1 MNDSK
6 ENSTVERAVHPVIFV
21 SAGDP
26 SGDIYGSRLI
36 ENLKGLYPNA
46 YFIGLGG
53 PRMKSAGVHLM
64 ADQDRIAT
72 VGFTEV
78 LREIPYFFGLLKES
92 EDIFRSVRP
101 ELVILIDFP
110 GFNLRLARR
119 AKEHGIKTLFY
130 VSPQIWAWRKGRC
143 KHLVRDSDEIAVILP
158 FEVQVFKSWGKDV
171 HYVGH
176 PMIGEIAVR
185 EPRDSF
191 IHRYGISPERPV
203 LGLSPG
209 SRRHEIAY
217 HLPVF
222 LRIAEMI
229 REHVPEIQVLVN
241 RAPTISEFEMR
252 EKFLDGQRDIIL
264 VHDSH
269 HTSIEIS
276 SLLLTKSGTS
286 TLEAALLKTPMIVCY
301 RMSRLSHL
309 IAKVLVDVP
318 HISLVN
324 ILAGK
329 EIVPEYIQYDFEPEK
344 IFPKAMGLLTDR
356 SEREKMV
363 MDLEGI
369 SSQLEGGNPSEKVA
383 VLAASMIE
391 NGRSL

>member
-1 MNDSK
+1 MSQSTQNINDGRVV
-6 ENSTVERAVHPVIFV
+6 NPVIFV
-21 SAGDP
+21 SSGDP

-36 ENLKGLYPNA
+36 ETLKDLYPDT

-78 LREIPYFFGLLKES
+78 LREIPYFLALLKES
-92 EDIFRSVRP
+92 EDIFRSLRP

-110 GFNLRLARR
+110 GFNLRLARK
-119 AKEHGIKTLFY
+119 AKEQGIKTLFY

-143 KHLVRDSDEIAVILP
+143 RDLVRDSDEIAVILP
-158 FEVQVFKSWGKDV
+158 FEVQIFKSWGKDV

-176 PMIGEIAVR
+176 PMIGEIALR

-191 IHRYGISPERPV
+191 IKRYGIAPERPV

-209 SRRHEIAY
+209 SRRKEIAY
-217 HLPVF
+217 HLPIF
-222 LRIAEMI
+222 LQIAEMI
-229 REHVPEIQVLVN
+229 RERVPDIQVLVN

-252 EKFLDGQRDIIL
+252 EKFLDGHQDIVLI
-264 VHDSH
+264 HDSH

-286 TLEAALLKTPMIVCY
+286 TLEAAILKTPMIVCY

-309 IAKVLVDVP
+309 IAKLLVDVP

-329 EIVPEYIQYDFEPEK
+329 EIVPEYIQYEFDPEK
-344 IFPKAMGLLTDR
+344 IFPTAMGLLTDR
-356 SEREKMV
+356 SERDKMIL
-363 MDLEGI
+363 DLEGV

-383 VLAASMIE
+383 GLAASMIE
-391 NGRSL
+391 DGRIP